1 MYYQL
6 NQNIMKLNLLILA
19 GCAAVM
25 GLSNCKPKANT
36 TQTTTTTQGSTN
48 DTRADITNITN
59 REISAWEFAKTKQ
72 IDKLDNLLA
81 DDYQAFFGKVT
92 MNKADVL
99 RNFQASQINNYRLYN
114 IKVKKIADNAA
125 VIHYEALQNAV
136 DAEGDQ
142 WMPVVAI
149 STVYTKRGSTWY
161 PVFYHETPMINQ

>member
-1 MYYQL
+1 
-6 NQNIMKLNLLILA
+6 MKLNLLIVMGLS
-19 GCAAVM
+19 AVM
-25 GLSNCKPKANT
+25 GLSNCKPKA
-36 TQTTTTTQGSTN
+36 TTTTVNAPAAAGA
-48 DTRADITNITN
+48 DITRADITNITN

-92 MNKADVL
+92 MNKAEVL

-114 IKVKKIADNAA
+114 IKVRKVADNAA

-142 WMPVVAI
+142 WMPVVAV